1 MLIATWGICLPN
13 TLPIGSMYGIYAN
26 IWGVLMVNVTI
37 YMAYMDPM
45 DCGFQTYCIPSHVRR
60 LPLMMVVNLDQQSQ
74 ALLSQAR
81 HDKT

>member
-1 MLIATWGICLPN
+1 
-13 TLPIGSMYGIYAN
+13 MYGIYAN